1 LAAEDILLEGIHAD
15 IAIWPSSRGEL
26 AISAPA
32 DVGRGDTA
40 VEYRLGETAPADVG
54 RGDTAVEYRLG
65 ETAPDVSFGDTAV
78 EYLLAEAAEDLSF
91 GSGSEARRGV
101 MCVMVSFCSNGLAT
115 AEAEGDRYV
124 SMSCSGNRIQLL
136 YRNGNAVCCC
146 IPSWFTLS
154 ASEDPSARAVETLFA
169 DPSWE
174 SACKRR
180 FSTSETGRY
189 TTFDSAEQ

>member
-26 AISAPA
+26 AIS
-32 DVGRGDTA
+32 
-40 VEYRLGETAPADVG
+40 APADVG